1 MYSIFV
7 GIAACLIADEFRKLI
22 NGTSKR
28 DEVKQTIKSVL
39 ISLVT
44 IIIFPLAI
52 KIFSVDLNI
61 AKKVFSGFGIRTE
74 NATIQVPK
82 DILNQISELHNIDNM
97 SLNDV
102 TVLWHRIGDTSYIQF
117 SDKNKFLRMEID
129 RSNLN
134 VSKISAY

>member
-82 DILNQISELHNIDNM
+82 DILNQISELHNIHNM

-117 SDKNKFLRMEID
+117 SDKN
-129 RSNLN
+129 
-134 VSKISAY
+134 SKQ

>member
-1 MYSIFV
+1 MVCCFFLKLSKLGIGAFVYSIFV

-82 DILNQISELHNIDNM
+82 DILNQISELHNIHNM

-117 SDKNKFLRMEID
+117 SDKN
-129 RSNLN
+129 
-134 VSKISAY
+134 SKQ

>member
-1 MYSIFV
+1 MVCCFFLKLSKLGIGAFVYSIFV
-7 GIAACLIADEFRKLI
+7 GIAACLIADKFRKLI

-82 DILNQISELHNIDNM
+82 DILNQISELHNI
-97 SLNDV
+97 
-102 TVLWHRIGDTSYIQF
+102 H
-117 SDKNKFLRMEID
+117 
-129 RSNLN
+129 
-134 VSKISAY
+134 KIHK

>member
-82 DILNQISELHNIDNM
+82 DILNQISELHNIHNM
-97 SLNDV
+97 SLNENRVSYNTDSNRYYINDV

-117 SDKNKFLRMEID
+117 SDKN
-129 RSNLN
+129 
-134 VSKISAY
+134 SKQ